1 MKLGPRG
8 SRMFL
13 LLWLVACFAF
23 SAITDLAVLAILLG
37 CMVLAFWRR
46 APRAAKRTLCSAFPL
61 TLMLIVASWAYT
73 RLLTHAEPPWRAYF
87 ALALRTTLIA
97 FTTFAVLQ
105 CVNLLS
111 ALTRWPTLMRLLVI
125 TLAQIH
131 SLRLLATE
139 SLLGLRS
146 RLPRKPTPLH
156 ALRSASGVTGAMLTL
171 SQRNAHD
178 ISDAMRARG
187 F

>member
-1 MKLGPRG
+1 MRLGPRG
-8 SRMFL
+8 ARMLL
-13 LLWLVACFAF
+13 LLWLVACFTF
-23 SAITDLAVLAILLG
+23 SAITDLTVLAILLG
-37 CMVLAFWRR
+37 AMILAFLRQ
-46 APRAAKRTLCSAFPL
+46 APRAAKRTLCSAVPL
-61 TLMLIVASWAYT
+61 TLVIIVASWAYT
-73 RLLTHAEPPWRAYF
+73 RLFTHATPPWRAY
-87 ALALRTTLIA
+87 AGLALRTTLIA

-105 CVNLLS
+105 CVNLLR
-111 ALTRWPTLMRLLVI
+111 ALAPWPTLMRLLVI

-156 ALRSASGVTGAMLTL
+156 ALRRAGGVTSMMLTL
-171 SQRNAHD
+171 SQRNAHE